1 MADLQWTMTDFR
13 FVARAPD
20 GKELQSSVV
29 PFPVPPPARGLG
41 KLQWLHQGSEFAHGE
56 KVKLKVPAEGL
67 DGKSVRF
74 LVEHQE
80 SKDQWAPYAAIEC
93 KVQGGEAVG
102 ELLVAHPRLKTGK
115 LGKGEAKGLKPAKLR
130 ARAQLV

>member
-1 MADLQWTMTDFR
+1 MADAQWKMTDFR
-13 FVARAPD
+13 FVARTPD

-29 PFPVPPPARGLG
+29 PFPAPPQGALG
-41 KLQWLHQGSEFAHGE
+41 KLQWLHKGSEFAHGE

-67 DGKSVRF
+67 DGRSVRF
-74 LVEHQE
+74 VVEHLE
-80 SKDQWAPYAAIEC
+80 SKGQWTPYASIDC

-102 ELLVAHPRLKTGK
+102 ELLVAHPRLKKGK
-115 LGKGEAKGLKPAKLR
+115 LGRDEAKGLRPATLR